1 MNNEQKRFAICI
13 DNTDNEASLILK
25 KIYEILPDREA
36 AEDDLLRIIDESG
49 EDYLFHES
57 HFLVLDF
64 SNVRL
69 GFCMKFLKKLAS

>member
-57 HFLVLDF
+57 HFLVLDLPAEVVKTLR
-64 SNVRL
+64 SV
-69 GFCMKFLKKLAS
+69 KETI

>member
-57 HFLVLDF
+57 HFLVLDLPAEAIKTLR
-64 SNVRL
+64 SV
-69 GFCMKFLKKLAS
+69 KETI